1 MLLLLF
7 PDSFYIYSIAF
18 IARDYDPLNT
28 FAELIVK
35 TLKCHFKLHIKVK
48 QNAFS
53 FPNTV
58 TFSTRDFVCIF
69 SLMRI
74 WKTFYWNCLPAP
86 GENSRIYTVW
96 HQLNMKFLFGFLLVG
111 FHSLQFEMTTT
122 FFFVIC
128 SATKRNVTTCRWVSL
143 Q

>member
-18 IARDYDPLNT
+18 IACDYDPLNT

-53 FPNTV
+53 FPIKIAV
-58 TFSTRDFVCIF
+58 IF
-69 SLMRI
+69 FLHRLFFYSFQGVIVDRNLKDILLKLLIQARVQWKFWNLYLASIKYEIFIGFLSCNAI
-74 WKTFYWNCLPAP
+74 WKWQQFVYCAVVL
-86 GENSRIYTVW
+86 
-96 HQLNMKFLFGFLLVG
+96 
-111 FHSLQFEMTTT
+111 SL
-122 FFFVIC
+122 
-128 SATKRNVTTCRWVSL
+128 
-143 Q
+143 